1 MDEAQTTLWSSPEFM
16 AGGAAIRTALDA
28 GMSWVEFL

>member
-1 MDEAQTTLWSSPEFM
+1 MDEAQTMLWSSPEFM

-28 GMSWVEFL
+28 DISWVELL